1 MTSDDLAR
9 SVGQPIPSLSAERF
23 VRGRGTYLADVH
35 QPGELHVAI
44 LRSTE
49 PHARIRAIDTTAARA
64 LPGVVL
70 VVTGADLLAEV
81 GPQVSFVKLPGQ
93 REAETRCLATDIA
106 RFVGEPVAAVV
117 AVDPFIA
124 EDARDLIR
132 VTYEPLPPVVTTDA
146 ALAPDAPRLY
156 ADWPDNV
163 VARVT
168 TATGNADQQLAQA
181 AVIVRETFRTQRV
194 APLPMECRGVLAMY
208 NPGDGELVV
217 WSSTQVIHQLRRALA
232 QMLGLAEHRIR
243 VIAPNLGG
251 GFGAKAYPIIEETL
265 VAALA
270 VRLGRPVRWIEDRN
284 ESLIAMNHAR
294 DETIELELGLGHDGR
309 IAGLRARIV
318 LDCGASPYI
327 TSIGTAMASTAVIGG
342 AYRVADIAVETL
354 GAVTNKTPMGAYR
367 GFGQPEAI
375 FALERALDIA
385 AARLELD
392 PAEIRRRNLV
402 LPVEMPYTSASG
414 FVLDSGRYV
423 ELLDR
428 TLAQLDYAAVQ
439 RQIAEARVEGRLMGV
454 GLAFH
459 LEGTNYAPSSL
470 MGVLGIQD
478 SGFDT
483 AVVRVE
489 PSGQARVFTSQ
500 TPMGQGIE
508 TVLAQVCADELGL
521 PVADVVVTAGD
532 TFNTPYSGYGTAA
545 SRGAGVSG
553 AAVRL
558 AARRVCAKMKQIAGH
573 LLEAGA
579 ADIEVVPGGFG
590 VRGVPGRRVTH
601 AAVGQAAYVVLNLPP
616 ELEPGLES
624 RCAYDPPGL
633 AVSYGV
639 AAVVVE
645 LQPAT
650 GRIEL
655 RRIVFGHDCGP
666 QINPRIVEGQVR
678 GAIVQAIGATLYE
691 ELAYAPDGRPLVT
704 NLRQYPVPS
713 AADVPPIELLH
724 LETPSPFALNGVKG
738 VGESGIIP
746 IPAAIANAVQHA
758 LPTSAPRLTT
768 LPLRPPTILAALD
781 AAASESA

>member
-1 MTSDDLAR
+1 MIMPYEAH
-9 SVGQPIPSLSAERF
+9 SVGQPVPSLRAEQLI
-23 VRGRGTYLADVH
+23 RGRGSYLADLH

-44 LRSTE
+44 LRSSQ
-49 PHARIRAIDTTAARA
+49 PHARIRSIDTEAARA
-64 LPGVVL
+64 LPGVAL
-70 VVTGADLLAEV
+70 IVTGADLLDVA
-81 GPQVSFVKLPGQ
+81 PQVSLVKLPGQ
-93 REAETRCLATDIA
+93 RDPQTRCLAVEVV
-106 RFVGEPVAAVV
+106 RFVGEPLAAVV
-117 AVDPFIA
+117 ATDPFIA

-132 VTYEPLPPVVTTDA
+132 VEYAPLPALANADA

-163 VARVT
+163 VASMSS
-168 TATGNADQQLAQA
+168 TAGDAAQA
-181 AVIVRETFRTQRV
+181 LATADLLVHETFRTPRV

-208 NPGDGELVV
+208 DPSDGSLML
-217 WSSTQVIHQLRRALA
+217 WSSTQAIHQVRRALA
-232 QMLGLAEHRIR
+232 QMLHLAEHRIR
-243 VIAPNLGG
+243 VIAPSLGG
-251 GFGAKAYPIIEETL
+251 GFGAKAYPIVEEAL

-284 ESLIAMNHAR
+284 ESLLAMNQAR
-294 DETIELELGLGHDGR
+294 DEAIELELGLRRDGT

-318 LDCGASPYI
+318 LDCGATPYI
-327 TSIGTAMASTAVIGG
+327 TSIATAVSSAAVICG
-342 AYRVADIAVETL
+342 AYRIAHLAVETL
-354 GAVTNKTPMGAYR
+354 GVVTNKTPMGAYR

-375 FALERALDIA
+375 FALERAIDIA
-385 AARLELD
+385 AARLQLD

-402 LPVEMPYTSASG
+402 RPEEMPYTSATG
-414 FVLDSGRYV
+414 FVLDSGRYA
-423 ELLDR
+423 ELLDL
-428 TLAQLDYAAVQ
+428 TLERLDYPAVQ
-439 RQIAEARVEGRLMGV
+439 REIVEARAQGRLLGV
-454 GLAFH
+454 GLAVH

-483 AVVRVE
+483 AVVRME

-508 TVLAQVCADELGL
+508 TALAQICADELGL
-521 PVADVVVTAGD
+521 TVADVAVAAGD
-532 TFNTPYSGYGTAA
+532 TFNTQYSGYGTAA

-558 AARRVCAKMKQIAGH
+558 AARKVGSKLRQIAGH
-573 LLEAGA
+573 LLEASA
-579 ADIEVVPGGFG
+579 DDIEAVPGGFG
-590 VRGVPGRRVTH
+590 VRGVPGRWITT
-601 AAVGQAAYVVLNLPP
+601 AAIAQAAYTQIDLPS
-616 ELEPGLES
+616 ELEPGLEA

-633 AVSYGV
+633 AVAYGV

-645 LQPAT
+645 VVPDT
-650 GRIEL
+650 GRVQL

-678 GAIVQAIGATLYE
+678 GAIVQAIGGALYE
-691 ELAYAPDGRPLVT
+691 ELPFAADGRPLVT

-758 LPTSAPRLTT
+758 LPPGAPLLTS
-768 LPLRPPTILAALD
+768 LPLRPDTILAALD
-781 AAASESA
+781 PASFE